1 MEFNISENIGL
12 IPTPIHSEQLETEA
26 ERKLATD
33 INDLWSFHVHAQNA
47 VATTRDELKAIRQR
61 LGERLHE
68 MKLLLARPGRNG
80 QWPSF
85 LQQHGIPRTTA
96 DRLVAGHKRSLAPE
110 ANCASGTFPTP
121 TKQDIQRLLTSVWPR
136 LAKTLTTPDSI
147 FTFLHFVILR
157 ADIQHEYSDEGI
169 LMYCPIVAMSGEPE
183 FVALV
188 DVPAAEPA
196 DGNYGAVV

>member
-1 MEFNISENIGL
+1 MEFNFPDNIGL
-12 IPTPIHSEQLETEA
+12 VPPVHSEQPGAEA
-26 ERKLATD
+26 ERKLTTD
-33 INDLWSFHVHAQNA
+33 INDLWSVHVQAQNT
-47 VATTRDELKAIRQR
+47 VATTKEELKAIRQH

-68 MKLLLARPGRNG
+68 MKQLLARPGRNG
-80 QWPSF
+80 QWSSF

-96 DRLVAGHKRSLAPE
+96 DRLIAGHKRSLAPE

-121 TKQDIQRLLTSVWPR
+121 TKQDIQRLLTSDRPT

-157 ADIQHEYSDEGI
+157 ADIPHEYRDEGI
-169 LMYCPIVAMSGEPE
+169 LMYRPIVAMSGEPE

-188 DVPAAEPA
+188 DAPAADPA
-196 DGNYGAVV
+196 NDDYAAVL